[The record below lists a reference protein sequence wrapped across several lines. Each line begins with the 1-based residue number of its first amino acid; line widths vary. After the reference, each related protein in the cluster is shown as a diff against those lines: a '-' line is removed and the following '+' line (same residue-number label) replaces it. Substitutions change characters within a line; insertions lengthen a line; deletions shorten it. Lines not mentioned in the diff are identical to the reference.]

1 MSKAFLGS
9 ERLRLTSPQPEVV
22 FLFRISQPKPGTDS
36 GEEIKVCPHIPEGK
50 FSQVSHVFFLTTTKV
65 IFHSHFCQRTQP
77 WKWLQD
83 ADRLTDVLASSDRQK
98 RAALQANTSRSI
110 CYLFIVIYQSQVYLI
125 AVPRFT
131 VLYQDSFTSSNK
143 I

>member
-50 FSQVSHVFFLTTTKV
+50 FSQVSHVFFFNNNKSYISLSLLSENTALEVAAGCRQT
-65 IFHSHFCQRTQP
+65 
-77 WKWLQD
+77 
-83 ADRLTDVLASSDRQK
+83 DRCTGQLRQTEESCTAS
-98 RAALQANTSRSI
+98 
-110 CYLFIVIYQSQVYLI
+110 
-125 AVPRFT
+125 
-131 VLYQDSFTSSNK
+131 
-143 I
+143 